1 MSISSAIK
9 SIQDIMR
16 KDAGVDGDA
25 QRLGQMSWLLFLKV
39 FDAQEEELELEL
51 DDYREPIPTEFLW
64 RNWAA
69 DNEGIT
75 GDELLEFVNDELFP
89 QLKNLTAP
97 IDKNPRGFVV
107 KAAFSDAFNYMK
119 NGTLLRQVINKLNE
133 IDFTDSNER
142 HLFGDLYEQIL
153 KDLQS
158 AGNAGEFYTPRAI
171 TKFIVAVTNPQLG
184 ESIMDPACG
193 TGGFLACAFDHVK
206 ANSVKTSDDHQTL
219 QLQIHGVEK
228 KQLPHLLCTTNMM
241 LHGIEVLVQIKHG
254 NTLNKPLSS
263 WDEEIDVI
271 ITNPPFGGTEEDGIE
286 KNFPSEFQTRETA
299 DLFLQLIIEVLAE
312 PSAGKEGGRAAVV
325 LPDGTL
331 FGEGVKTK
339 IKKMLMDECNLHTIV
354 RLPNGV
360 FNPYTGIKTN
370 ILFFTKGTPTKEVW
384 FYEHPYPVGV
394 KNYNKT
400 KPMKFEEF
408 ETELAWWGNE
418 ADGFASRV
426 ENEQAWKVS
435 IDDIIARNYNLDIKN
450 PHVGEVISHDPLELL
465 TDYAKQQADI
475 QAIRDQLKGILAAA
489 LAPTPS
495 AKREGDK

>member
-1 MSISSAIK
+1 MSISSSIK

-39 FDAQEEELELEL
+39 FDAQEEELELEQ
-51 DDYREPIPTEFLW
+51 DDYKAPIDEKYLW

-69 DNEGIT
+69 DAEGIT
-75 GDELLEFVNDELFP
+75 GDKLLEFVNDDLFYH
-89 QLKNLTAP
+89 LKNMVVNAE
-97 IDKNPRGFVV
+97 KNSRGLVV

-133 IDFTDSNER
+133 IDFTDSTER
-142 HLFGDLYEQIL
+142 HLFGDIYEQIL

-171 TKFIVAVTNPQLG
+171 TKFIVKVTDPKLG

-193 TGGFLACAFDHVK
+193 TGGFLACSFDHVK
-206 ANSVKTSDDHQTL
+206 ENYVITSADHETL
-219 QLQIHGVEK
+219 QKQIHGVEK

-241 LHGIEVLVQIKHG
+241 LHGIEVPVQIKHG

-263 WDEEIDVI
+263 WDDEIDVI
-271 ITNPPFGGTEEDGIE
+271 VTNPPFGGTEEDGIE
-286 KNFPSEFQTRETA
+286 KNFPSEMQTRETA
-299 DLFLQLIIEVLAE
+299 DLFLQLIIEVLAA
-312 PSAGKEGGRAAVV
+312 PVNGKQGGRAAVV

-339 IKKMLMDECNLHTIV
+339 IKKMLTEECNLHTIV

-370 ILFFTKGTPTKEVW
+370 ILFFTKGKPTKDVW
-384 FYEHPYPVGV
+384 FYEHPYPEGV
-394 KNYNKT
+394 KNYSKT

-408 ETELAWWGNE
+408 QTELDWWGE
-418 ADGFASRV
+418 ESDGFAARV
-426 ENEQAWKVS
+426 ENEHAWKVS
-435 IDDIIARNYNLDIKN
+435 IEDVIARNFNLDIKN
-450 PHVGEVISHDPLELL
+450 PHQDEVIAHDPQELL
-465 TDYAKQQADI
+465 ASYQQQQQEIAEL
-475 QAIRDQLKGILAAA
+475 RNQLKNILGDA
-489 LAPTPS
+489 LKSSTGSEA
-495 AKREGDK
+495 